1 MSKLRVEKIAAPII
15 KDEFTGSV
23 YFDGTG
29 DNLTVP
35 ASTDFAWGTADFTV
49 EMWVYSTA
57 SDHTSGNH
65 YMFDLGSGNLGAIN
79 YHQNKFNYYN
89 TTVGSTRQI
98 GGFPAFEWHHIAV
111 ARENGTTR
119 MFLDGV
125 VGMSFAD
132 THNYGT
138 SALAV
143 EIAGYAGGSTLNW
156 QGYISNLRVCKGH
169 AVYTENFTV
178 PTRELVVHKAAPR
191 GVVFSAADNV
201 TTLLACQ
208 SATDATLDSSGRH
221 TITANGN
228 AHAQSAN
235 PGLLRRTNISST
247 TTENTGAVFFDGT
260 GDYLDIKEN
269 GNDFDFPEETTIE
282 SWIYFETIPTNSWVD
297 FLGTSNNSAY
307 LGSGKSGWI
316 AAYYTLT
323 VTGLQFRLSYQS
335 NSAWIFELGW
345 NFTATAG
352 QWYHVVYTRE
362 SGTIYCYVNG
372 VKLARSTT
380 SGTGSQSDAIT
391 SSEGIL
397 RVGGGAGSTA
407 KLLTGYISN
416 VRICKG
422 HAVYKSANGN
432 FAVPT
437 RELEVHQGP
446 EDDRTTLLCCHD
458 GENIFADK
466 SGRHIIAAYGDRLSS
481 PTPTATDSP
490 IGITTHNPGLTRN
503 VDPTAGPTFQGG
515 VGYTSQNWLTLPK
528 GTTEQR
534 YVNVATQASSSARG
548 LFAGGYSYGNPAGS
562 RPTSDVI
569 DYITISSTGNALDF
583 GDLTESRGPSG
594 GVASPTRGVWID
606 GDKTASPHRTDT
618 IDYVTISTLGNAIDF
633 GNTTGSHGHGSG
645 NVSDS
650 TRGICGGGNPGPQ
663 NNIEYITIASTGNG
677 QDFGDLTVARYGIA
691 AVSSP
696 TRGVFSAGDKGP
708 AMTNTM
714 DYITIQSMGNALD
727 FGDGIRDTSGL
738 GGASNSIRGLFAN
751 GFTSPFQKI
760 DYITIASTGNAIEF
774 GDMNTDYSRFKTGT
788 SSPTRAVFAGGYGPA
803 PAYSGRN
810 DIEYVTIMSLG
821 TAVDFG
827 NLTSGRGMAGG
838 CSNGHGGLG

>member
-1 MSKLRVEKIAAPII
+1 MSKLRVDKIAAPIVE
-15 KDEFTGSV
+15 DEFTGSV
-23 YFDGTG
+23 FFDGSDYLEFAQSTDLSFGTG
-29 DNLTVP
+29 DY
-35 ASTDFAWGTADFTV
+35 TV
-49 EMWVYSTA
+49 ECWIHPREV
-57 SDHTSGNH
+57 TSNLEIVLNTGGKNNNTFYFHYDENQLSVGNQNAFISNQATVFENDTWYH
-65 YMFDLGSGNLGAIN
+65 IVAARQSGVLKLFRNGV
-79 YHQNKFNYYN
+79 Q
-89 TTVGSTRQI
+89 VGSDATDTTDWASGGTMRI
-98 GGFPAFEWHHIAV
+98 GL
-111 ARENGTTR
+111 NS
-119 MFLDGV
+119 DGSQGV
-125 VGMSFAD
+125 
-132 THNYGT
+132 N
-138 SALAV
+138 
-143 EIAGYAGGSTLNW
+143 
-156 QGYISNLRVCKGH
+156 GYISNLRVCKGH
-169 AVYTENFTV
+169 AVYFSNFTP
-178 PTRELVVHKAAPR
+178 PTRQLVVHKAAPR

-208 SATDATLDSSGRH
+208 SATDATIDASGRH
-221 TITANGN
+221 TLTVGGS

-235 PGLLRRTNISST
+235 PGLLRGTNISST
-247 TTENTGAVFFDGT
+247 ITENTGSVFFDGT

-269 GNDFDFPEETTIE
+269 GNDFDFDGETTIE

-466 SGRHIIAAYGDRLSS
+466 SGRHIIAAYGDRTSS

-503 VDPTAGPTFQGG
+503 VDLTAGPTFQGG

-528 GTTEQR
+528 GTTTER
-534 YVNVATQASSSARG
+534 FVEVANNAVSASSARG
-548 LFAGGYSYGNPAGS
+548 LFLGGSS
-562 RPTSDVI
+562 PTQRNTI
-569 DYITISSTGNALDF
+569 DYITIPTAGNAKDF
-583 GDLTESRGPSG
+583 GDLT
-594 GVASPTRGVWID
+594 ASHQYVTSVSSNTRGVNGG
-606 GDKTASPHRTDT
+606 GDPTTNI
-618 IDYVTISTLGNAIDF
+618 IDYVTISTLGNAKDF
-633 GNTTGSHGHGSG
+633 GDLFTGRYGTGGCSSGIRGVWAGGFPGSG
-645 NVSDS
+645 NV
-650 TRGICGGGNPGPQ
+650 N
-663 NNIEYITIASTGNG
+663 TI
-677 QDFGDLTVARYGIA
+677 DFV
-691 AVSSP
+691 
-696 TRGVFSAGDKGP
+696 
-708 AMTNTM
+708 
-714 DYITIQSMGNALD
+714 
-727 FGDGIRDTSGL
+727 
-738 GGASNSIRGLFAN
+738 
-751 GFTSPFQKI
+751 
-760 DYITIASTGNAIEF
+760 TIASTGNANDF
-774 GDMNTDYSRFKTGT
+774 GDLTAGKGYVAGCGSPSRGL
-788 SSPTRAVFAGGYGPA
+788 FAGGLTPTKINTIEFITIATTGNA
-803 PAYSGRN
+803 FDFGDLTSVRAALSGCSSSTRGVFVGGN
-810 DIEYVTIMSLG
+810 TPTMVNIIDYVAIPTTG
-821 TAVDFG
+821 NAVDFG
-827 NLTSGRGMAGG
+827 DQSVTRENVGACSSKTRGVFGGGNDPSNTKLNTIDFVEFATLGDATDFGDLTQNRKGIAG